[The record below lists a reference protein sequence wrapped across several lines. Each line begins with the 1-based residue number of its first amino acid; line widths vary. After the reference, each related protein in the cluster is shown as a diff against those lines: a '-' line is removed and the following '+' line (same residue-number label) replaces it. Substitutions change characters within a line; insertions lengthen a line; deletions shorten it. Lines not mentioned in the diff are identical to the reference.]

1 MHRRF
6 DYIIV
11 GGGTSGSVIANRLAA
26 ETNASVLVLEAG
38 RDAGVLPDVLIP
50 GKYVSQLENDSEGL
64 WQHETVP
71 QEHLNGR
78 SLAWIS
84 GRQLGGSSAVNYMA
98 MARGPA
104 ADYDEWA
111 KRTGD
116 DGWAWKNVLP
126 IMKAMEDF
134 DPKSPGGYEH
144 MAQVD
149 PTNHGLGGPIK
160 LGFGHEMTPG
170 VSTFVKA
177 CQEIGINICH
187 DINSG
192 NPVGVGLAQTNTR
205 NGVRSYAANAYLDD
219 DFRARHPNL
228 TIRTNT
234 TVRRL
239 VFEGRRVVGVVVS
252 HPDGDREEAA
262 IMCNEQVLLCG
273 GTIASPQIL
282 LSFGIGPKDELTQLG
297 IEVVQDAPGVGRGML
312 DHSILTLEYRV
323 TDPAID
329 HRRLFDDKALL
340 EAAEAQYQRDRTGPL
355 SVFGTSGAVAFPK
368 IERLQESSEF
378 ADLSQEIKEYLMHP
392 ERPSAE
398 IWLGSGYAAYQGP
411 VIPGEAFATHELL
424 LQNNLSRGA
433 VTLERSEGGLRVVID
448 PGYLSH
454 PYDRRIA
461 IKTIRTTLEL
471 SRAKAYDGVIEEMV
485 HGPKKDDDESILD
498 FVRTNLGQG
507 FHSVGTCRM
516 GTDPDPMNVVD
527 TDFNVKGVEGLK
539 VADLSVCPILTCN
552 HTQIN
557 AYLIGARC
565 AESLIV
571 SCREDLKAKVS
582 MN

>member
-1 MHRRF
+1 MDSQF

-11 GGGTSGSVIANRLAA
+11 GGGTSGSVIANGLAA
-26 ETNASVLVLEAG
+26 ETNASVLVLESG
-38 RDAGVLPDVLIP
+38 RDAGVVSDVLVP
-50 GKYVSQLENDSEGL
+50 GKYVSQLENDPDGL
-64 WQHETVP
+64 WQHETAP
-71 QEHLNGR
+71 QTHLNGR
-78 SLAWIS
+78 SLAWVS
-84 GRQLGGSSAVNYMA
+84 GRQLGGSSAINYMA

-104 ADYDEWA
+104 ADYNEWA
-111 KRTGD
+111 RRTGD
-116 DGWAWKNVLP
+116 GGWAWKNVLP

-134 DPKSPGGYEH
+134 DPKTPLGYEH
-144 MAQVD
+144 LVQVD
-149 PTNHGLGGPIK
+149 PSNHGVGGPIK

-170 VSTFVKA
+170 VPTFVKA

-205 NGVRSYAANAYLDD
+205 DGIRSYAANAYLDN

-228 TIRTNT
+228 TIRTNS

-239 VFEGRRVVGVVVS
+239 VFEGRRVAGVVVS
-252 HPDGDREEAA
+252 HLDGDGEEAT
-262 IMCNEQVLLCG
+262 ILCKEQVVLCG

-282 LSFGIGPKDELTQLG
+282 LSSGIGPKDELTELG
-297 IEVVQDAPGVGRGML
+297 IDVVHDAPGVGRGMM

-329 HRRLFDDKALL
+329 HRRLFDNRALL
-340 EAAEAQYQRDRTGPL
+340 EAAEAQYQRDRTGRL

-378 ADLSQEIKEYLMHP
+378 ADLSQGIKEYLMHP

-411 VIPGEAFATHELL
+411 VEAGQAFATHELL
-424 LQNNLSRGA
+424 LQNNLSRGF
-433 VTLERSEGGLRVVID
+433 VKLVRSEAGLRVVID

-454 PYDRRIA
+454 PCDRRIA
-461 IKTIRTTLEL
+461 IETIRTTLVL
-471 SRAKAYDGVIEEMV
+471 SRTKAYDGVIEEVV
-485 HGPKKDDDESILD
+485 HGPNNDDDESILD
-498 FVRTNLGQG
+498 FVKKNLGQG

-516 GTDPDPMNVVD
+516 GTDPDPSNVVD

-571 SCREDLKAKVS
+571 SCREDLKPKVP